1 MSVVTEIV
9 LATTGVLILLGA
21 FLSRLPGPQFHQVRA
36 KIDAAEAKRFEFI
49 RHLTMPLSRMKGTT
63 TAPSMRTGNR

>member
-21 FLSRLPGPQFHQVRA
+21 FLSR
-36 KIDAAEAKRFEFI
+36 
-49 RHLTMPLSRMKGTT
+49 RHDLSSTDD
-63 TAPSMRTGNR
+63 PSV